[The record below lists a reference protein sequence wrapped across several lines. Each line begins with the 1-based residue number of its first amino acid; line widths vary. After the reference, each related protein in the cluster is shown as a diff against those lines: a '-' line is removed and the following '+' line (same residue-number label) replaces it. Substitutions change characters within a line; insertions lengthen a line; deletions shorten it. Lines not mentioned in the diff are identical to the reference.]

1 MSDNKLIEEARKHL
15 HYPGSPV
22 DSWCMRCAD
31 DWPCVTRR
39 LADALEAA
47 TEELER
53 ERRRGAA
60 RQRFVAETARH
71 NEQLLAERDA
81 AVAAVGRVRGVLS
94 EWESRQERNR
104 EILGSGALGHFQAI
118 DCTGDLRAAL
128 DGAPEPEEKP

>member
-1 MSDNKLIEEARKHL
+1 MTDYETRGLIAEARK
-15 HYPGSPV
+15 YAKKKRGNGWIDMADIV
-22 DSWCMRCAD
+22 D
-31 DWPCVTRR
+31 R

-81 AVAAVGRVRGVLS
+81 ALAAIERVRELH
-94 EWESRQERNR
+94 QAR
-104 EILGSGALGHFQAI
+104 EDGWCSACAETNDQTGEFQDFPCPTIRAL
-118 DCTGDLRAAL
+118 LAAL